1 MKKQEVNTHLR
12 FNLTFV
18 NEEDKQIVADF
29 RALCKKNKKRYS
41 KVLSEMMKEY
51 VDTYKATR

>member
-1 MKKQEVNTHLR
+1 MKTKTINKHIR

-18 NEEDKQIVADF
+18 EDEDKQILAEF
-29 RALCKKNKKRYS
+29 RSICKKNKKRYS
-41 KVLSEMMKEY
+41 KVISEMMKEY

>member
-1 MKKQEVNTHLR
+1 MKTITTNNHLR

-18 NEEDKQIVADF
+18 DDEDKQIVADF

-41 KVLSEMMKEY
+41 KVISEMMKEY
-51 VDTYKATR
+51 IDTYKATR

>member
-1 MKKQEVNTHLR
+1 MKAQTINNHLR

-18 NEEDKQIVADF
+18 GDKDKQIVADF

-41 KVLSEMMKEY
+41 RVIADMMKEY